1 MQWLLSVLRNPEVNV
16 WIGRCALLLGTAF
29 VLVLL
34 ADWHGSRWL
43 QAFGRAIHLMHTGK
57 PQESEELL
65 RKLARKTFGTQRTA
79 ALAAVGVCHLHR
91 GEYARAV
98 ALLEPL
104 MERRLPRTMGTDE
117 SALRGHLALGLAM
130 LGETRR
136 AWYWLGEAHR
146 RFGGRVTFLVMP
158 EVAILCR
165 EGHVGAALKYMEH
178 CWPLLMA
185 DKLVC
190 PRIRLFR
197 AFAQSK
203 VDSTHNTAP
212 VLLALL
218 SLAPFPEKELAFCRE
233 HWPVLA
239 DFMQV
244 GQDLVARR
252 EQERARSEAEWEAKR
267 KKRNTPTPEDGSSG

>member
-1 MQWLLSVLRNPEVNV
+1 MQWLLSVLRDPEVRV
-16 WIGRCALLLGTAF
+16 WVGRCALLLGTVS
-29 VLVLL
+29 VLYLL
-34 ADWHGSRWL
+34 ADWRWSRWF
-43 QAFGRAIHLMHTGK
+43 QAFDQAMHLLHTGK
-57 PQESEELL
+57 PEEAEALL
-65 RKLARKTFGTQRTA
+65 RKLARKTFGMQRTA
-79 ALAAVGVCHLHR
+79 TLAAVGVCLIHR
-91 GEYARAV
+91 GAYAEAV
-98 ALLEPL
+98 TLLEPL
-104 MERRLPRTMGTDE
+104 MERRMPRTMRTDE
-117 SALRGHLALGLAM
+117 VALRGHLALGLAM

-136 AWYWLGEAHR
+136 AWYWLDEGHR

-203 VDSTHNTAP
+203 VDATPNTAP
-212 VLLALL
+212 VLLTLL
-218 SLAPFPEKELAFCRE
+218 SLAPFPKEELAFCRE

-239 DFMQV
+239 DFMLV
-244 GQDLVARR
+244 GEDMVARR

-267 KKRNTPTPEDGSSG
+267 KKK